1 VRHTRFP
8 TWCRTPV
15 PPLPARAGCRYYLR
29 VAEYADLLN
38 SSEQVRKV
46 TNAHECNNVKRCHTA
61 KPTAKKPLY
70 AWRTNRET
78 ATGQTRREEI
88 QAAKFDSP
96 RRITEPRNI
105 PYIDGFDILKLPED
119 PGILRN
125 SSELF
130 ENSRNF
136 TRFLF

>member
-1 VRHTRFP
+1 M
-8 TWCRTPV
+8 
-15 PPLPARAGCRYYLR
+15 
-29 VAEYADLLN
+29 LN

-61 KPTAKKPLY
+61 KPTAKKRLY
-70 AWRTNRET
+70 VWRTNRET

-105 PYIDGFDILKLPED
+105 PYIDGFGILKLPED

-125 SSELF
+125 SSEFF
-130 ENSRNF
+130 ENSGNSRNF

>member
-1 VRHTRFP
+1 M
-8 TWCRTPV
+8 
-15 PPLPARAGCRYYLR
+15 
-29 VAEYADLLN
+29 
-38 SSEQVRKV
+38 Q
-46 TNAHECNNVKRCHTA
+46 TNAKRITL
-61 KPTAKKPLY
+61 TY
-70 AWRTNRET
+70 GET
-78 ATGQTRREEI
+78 DNKESAYMSGAQTKNQRRVRGRHEEI

-105 PYIDGFDILKLPED
+105 PYIDGFGILKLPED
-119 PGILRN
+119 PGILSN

>member
-1 VRHTRFP
+1 MVRSGGSRP
-8 TWCRTPV
+8 RAA
-15 PPLPARAGCRYYLR
+15 PLQHPSRPDPNPRYYLKIPKY
-29 VAEYADLLN
+29 VQLLN
-38 SSEQVRKV
+38 MSEQVRKV

-61 KPTAKKPLY
+61 KPTTKKRLY

-105 PYIDGFDILKLPED
+105 PYIDGFGILKLPED

-125 SSELF
+125 S
-130 ENSRNF
+130 
-136 TRFLF
+136 

>member
-1 VRHTRFP
+1 MEANISLQNNIIP
-8 TWCRTPV
+8 T
-15 PPLPARAGCRYYLR
+15 
-29 VAEYADLLN
+29 
-38 SSEQVRKV
+38 
-46 TNAHECNNVKRCHTA
+46 
-61 KPTAKKPLY
+61 
-70 AWRTNRET
+70 
-78 ATGQTRREEI
+78 TGQTRRESLTGKL
-88 QAAKFDSP
+88 QTP

-105 PYIDGFDILKLPED
+105 PYIDGFGILKLPED